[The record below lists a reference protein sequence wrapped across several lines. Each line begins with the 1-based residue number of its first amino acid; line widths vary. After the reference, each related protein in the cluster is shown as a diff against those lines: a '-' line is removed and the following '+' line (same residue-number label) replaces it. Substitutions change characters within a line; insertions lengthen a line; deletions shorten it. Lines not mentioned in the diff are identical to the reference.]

1 MSIDLASDCAGG
13 PRAIRIVLSGVSVL
27 SVFAL
32 LYGFVAM
39 FVLSSL
45 KRNRR
50 EQRPDAPILA
60 LTGRGL
66 MAASVTGAALVASAA
81 AWASLGH

>member
-1 MSIDLASDCAGG
+1 MAAPARSKG
-13 PRAIRIVLSGVSVL
+13 RLSGVEML

-45 KRNRR
+45 SRNRR
-50 EQRPDAPILA
+50 ERRPDAPILA
-60 LTGRGL
+60 LAGRGL
-66 MAASVTGAALVASAA
+66 MAASVTGAALAASAA
-81 AWASLGH
+81 AWASLVH